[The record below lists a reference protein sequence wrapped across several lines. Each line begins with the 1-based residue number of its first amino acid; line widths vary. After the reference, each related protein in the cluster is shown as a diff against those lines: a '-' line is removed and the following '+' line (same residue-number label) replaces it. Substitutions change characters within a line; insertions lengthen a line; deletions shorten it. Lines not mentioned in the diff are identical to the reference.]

1 MSIRKI
7 KVQKLTREAFAPYGT
22 VVDWPSEQEADGFA
36 LRSSDR
42 FDFFPKLGSLACD
55 HDSMQVGIATH
66 YKRPYR
72 TVNME
77 RHYHTEELMVP
88 LTNPIILIFAKN
100 DGLDPNEEPDID
112 KVEAFLINTTQ
123 GVVVNTGVWHWTP
136 FAVGGDS
143 RIICI
148 FAENTSAQDCDVRK
162 FPDGQV
168 LEIMV

>member
-7 KVQKLTREAFAPYGT
+7 KVQPLTRENFAPYGT
-22 VVDWPSEQEADGFA
+22 VIDWPSAQEAPEYE

-55 HDSMQVGIATH
+55 HDAMQVGIATH

-100 DGLDPNEEPDID
+100 DGLDPSEEPDID
-112 KVEAFLINTTQ
+112 QVEAFLIQTTQ

-168 LEIMV
+168 LEILL

>member
-1 MSIRKI
+1 MPIHQI
-7 KVQKLTREAFAPYGT
+7 PVEPLTREAFAPYGS
-22 VVDWPSEQEADGFA
+22 VIDWPTESEKNAFE

-42 FDFFPKLGSLACD
+42 FDFFPNLSSLACD
-55 HDSMQVGIATH
+55 HDCMHVGIATH

-88 LTNPIILIFAKN
+88 LTNPIVLVFAKN
-100 DGLDPNEEPDID
+100 DGLTPSEEPDIN
-112 KVEAFLINTTQ
+112 KVKAFLINTTQ

-143 RIICI
+143 RILCI
-148 FAENTSAQDCDVRK
+148 FAGNTSAKDCDVRK

-168 LEIMV
+168 LEIKL

>member
-1 MSIRKI
+1 MSGG
-7 KVQKLTREAFAPYGT
+7 VFNVYQKNQSSETHKRSLAPYGT
-22 VVDWPSEQEADGFA
+22 VVDWPSEQEADRFA

-88 LTNPIILIFAKN
+88 LTNPIILIFGQK
-100 DGLDPNEEPDID
+100 PM
-112 KVEAFLINTTQ
+112 VS
-123 GVVVNTGVWHWTP
+123 TP
-136 FAVGGDS
+136 TRS
-143 RIICI
+143 PISTR
-148 FAENTSAQDCDVRK
+148 
-162 FPDGQV
+162 
-168 LEIMV
+168 